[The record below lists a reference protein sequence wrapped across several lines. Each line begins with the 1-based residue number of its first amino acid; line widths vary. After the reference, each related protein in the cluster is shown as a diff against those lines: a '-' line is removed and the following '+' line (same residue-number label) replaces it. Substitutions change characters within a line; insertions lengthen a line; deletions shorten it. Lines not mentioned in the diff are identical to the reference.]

1 MRAHATL
8 LCVQGRRLHG
18 WRGGRSRER
27 GCEGEGQGCKPQLG
41 VCYVPLSVYVLWPKC
56 DARSPSLVPRSSACL
71 ALPRTASLSFTPL
84 PISLALPERVWFICH
99 YNKQQLQVKAAL
111 TSPACLPCLLLL
123 LPIAC
128 RHRQHHR
135 HRPRPLAT

>member
-18 WRGGRSRER
+18 WRWGRSGER
-27 GCEGEGQGCKPQLG
+27 GLRGEGEREGCKPQLG
-41 VCYVPLSVYVLWPKC
+41 VCSVPLSVYVLWPKC

-71 ALPRTASLSFTPL
+71 ALPRSLSLLSPSPL
-84 PISLALPERVWFICH
+84 LCLSVCGLSAITTNNSCRLKLH
-99 YNKQQLQVKAAL
+99 
-111 TSPACLPCLLLL
+111 SPRLPCLLLL

-135 HRPRPLAT
+135 PRPRPLAT